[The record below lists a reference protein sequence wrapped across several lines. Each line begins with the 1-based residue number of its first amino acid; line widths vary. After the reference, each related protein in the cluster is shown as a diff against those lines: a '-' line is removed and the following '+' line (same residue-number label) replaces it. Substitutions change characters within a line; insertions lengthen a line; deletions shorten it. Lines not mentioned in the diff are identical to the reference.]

1 MSKNKWMVRFY
12 DFDGNRVRAIF
23 RTKRDANEFRK
34 KWGIKAS
41 ARRVD
46 Y

>member
-1 MSKNKWMVRFY
+1 MSANKWMVRFT

-23 RTKRDANEFRK
+23 RMKREANEFRAAH
-34 KWGIKAS
+34 GIKATAS
-41 ARRVD
+41 RVD

>member
-1 MSKNKWMVRFY
+1 MSKNKWMVRFT
-12 DFDGNRVRAIF
+12 DFDGNRVREFF
-23 RTKRDANEFRK
+23 RTKREANEFRAK
-34 KWGIKAS
+34 RGIKAA